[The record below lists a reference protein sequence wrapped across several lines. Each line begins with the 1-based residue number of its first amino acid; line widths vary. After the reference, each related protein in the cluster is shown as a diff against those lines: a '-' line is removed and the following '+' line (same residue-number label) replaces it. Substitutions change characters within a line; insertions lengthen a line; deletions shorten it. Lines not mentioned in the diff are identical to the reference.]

1 MLVTRRNQDFMPTL
15 FNELMNWNDTTY
27 STPRMNIMETK
38 DNYKLE
44 LCIPGLTKEDVKLSI
59 DAEGNLVVEMVK
71 ENKSEKKENKEEMR
85 YLRHEFSVEHFRQTV
100 MLPEDIHKEQ
110 ISAKVENGILDI
122 IIPKVTVDEKKQAV
136 QTIEVCQDTEGLDT
150 LG

>member
-59 DAEGNLVVEMVK
+59 DAEGNLVVEMSK
-71 ENKSEKKENKEEMR
+71 ETKNEKKENKEEMR

-100 MLPEDIHKEQ
+100 MLPDDIHKEQ

-122 IIPKVTVDEKKQAV
+122 VIPKVTVEEKKQAM
-136 QTIEVCQDTEGLDT
+136 QTIEVC
-150 LG
+150 

>member
-71 ENKSEKKENKEEMR
+71 ENKSEKKENKDEMR

-110 ISAKVENGILDI
+110 ISAKVGNGILDI
-122 IIPKVTVDEKKQAV
+122 VIPKVTMEEKKQAV
-136 QTIEVCQDTEGLDT
+136 QTIEIG
-150 LG
+150 

>member
-15 FNELMNWNDTTY
+15 FNELMNWNDNTY

-71 ENKSEKKENKEEMR
+71 ETKNEKKNEEMR

-100 MLPEDIHKEQ
+100 MLPDDIHKEQ

-122 IIPKVTVDEKKQAV
+122 VIPKVTVEEKKQAV
-136 QTIEVCQDTEGLDT
+136 QTIEIG
-150 LG
+150 

>member
-44 LCIPGLTKEDVKLSI
+44 LCIPGLTKDDVKLSI

-71 ENKSEKKENKEEMR
+71 ETKNEKKNEEMR

-100 MLPEDIHKEQ
+100 MLPDDIHKEQ

-122 IIPKVTVDEKKQAV
+122 VIPKVTVEEKKQAM
-136 QTIEVCQDTEGLDT
+136 QTIEVC
-150 LG
+150 

>member
-100 MLPEDIHKEQ
+100 MLPDDIHKEQ

-122 IIPKVTVDEKKQAV
+122 VIPKVTMEEKKQAV
-136 QTIEVCQDTEGLDT
+136 QTIEVC
-150 LG
+150 

>member
-71 ENKSEKKENKEEMR
+71 ETKNEKKEEMR

-100 MLPEDIHKEQ
+100 MLPDDIHKEQ

-122 IIPKVTVDEKKQAV
+122 VIPKVTVEEKKQAI
-136 QTIEVCQDTEGLDT
+136 QTIEIG
-150 LG
+150 

>member
-15 FNELMNWNDTTY
+15 FNELLNWNDTTF

-44 LCIPGLTKEDVKLSI
+44 LCIPGLTKDDVKLSI
-59 DAEGNLVVEMVK
+59 NAEGNLVVEMTK
-71 ENKSEKKENKEEMR
+71 EMKNEKKEDTR

-100 MLPEDIHKEQ
+100 MLPDDIHKDQ

-122 IIPKVTVDEKKQAV
+122 VIPKVTVEEKQKQI
-136 QTIEVCQDTEGLDT
+136 QTIEVG
-150 LG
+150 

>member
-59 DAEGNLVVEMVK
+59 DAEGNLVVEMSK
-71 ENKSEKKENKEEMR
+71 ETKNEKKENKEEMR

-122 IIPKVTVDEKKQAV
+122 VIPKVTVEEKKQAT
-136 QTIEVCQDTEGLDT
+136 QTIEVC
-150 LG
+150 

>member
-15 FNELMNWNDTTY
+15 FNELMNWNDNTY

-44 LCIPGLTKEDVKLSI
+44 LCIPGLTKDDVKLSI
-59 DAEGNLVVEMVK
+59 DQEGNLVVEMTK
-71 ENKSEKKENKEEMR
+71 ETKHEEKNNDVR

-122 IIPKVTVDEKKQAV
+122 VIPKVTTEEKKQAV
-136 QTIEVCQDTEGLDT
+136 QTIEVC
-150 LG
+150 

>member
-1 MLVTRRNQDFMPTL
+1 MPTL

-59 DAEGNLVVEMVK
+59 DVEGNLVVEMVK
-71 ENKSEKKENKEEMR
+71 ETKNEKKEEMR

-100 MLPEDIHKEQ
+100 MLPEDIHKEN

-122 IIPKVTVDEKKQAV
+122 VIPKVTVEEKKQAM
-136 QTIEVCQDTEGLDT
+136 QTIEVC
-150 LG
+150 

>member
-71 ENKSEKKENKEEMR
+71 ESKNEKKENKEEMR

-122 IIPKVTVDEKKQAV
+122 VIPKVTVEEKKQTM
-136 QTIEVCQDTEGLDT
+136 QTIEVC
-150 LG
+150 

>member
-44 LCIPGLTKEDVKLSI
+44 LCIPGLTKDDVKLSI
-59 DAEGNLVVEMVK
+59 DTEGNLVVEMTK
-71 ENKSEKKENKEEMR
+71 ETKNEKKNEEMR

-122 IIPKVTVDEKKQAV
+122 VIPKVTIDEKKQAV
-136 QTIEVCQDTEGLDT
+136 QTIEIG
-150 LG
+150 

>member
-122 IIPKVTVDEKKQAV
+122 IIPKVTVEEKKQAM
-136 QTIEVCQDTEGLDT
+136 QTIEVC
-150 LG
+150 

>member
-44 LCIPGLTKEDVKLSI
+44 LCIPGLTEDDVKLSI
-59 DAEGNLVVEMVK
+59 DAEGNLVVEMTK
-71 ENKSEKKENKEEMR
+71 ETKHEEKNKEEMR

-100 MLPEDIHKEQ
+100 MLPDDIHKEN

-122 IIPKVTVDEKKQAV
+122 VIPKVTMEEKKQAV
-136 QTIEVCQDTEGLDT
+136 QTIEIG
-150 LG
+150 

>member
-15 FNELMNWNDTTY
+15 FNELMNWNDNTY

-100 MLPEDIHKEQ
+100 MLPDDIHKEQ

-122 IIPKVTVDEKKQAV
+122 VIPKVTVEEKKQAM
-136 QTIEVCQDTEGLDT
+136 QTIEVF
-150 LG
+150 

>member
-15 FNELMNWNDTTY
+15 FNELMNWNDMTY

-59 DAEGNLVVEMVK
+59 DADGNLVVEMVK

-122 IIPKVTVDEKKQAV
+122 VIPKVTVEEKKQTM
-136 QTIEVCQDTEGLDT
+136 QTIEVC
-150 LG
+150 

>member
-59 DAEGNLVVEMVK
+59 DTEGNLVVEMVK
-71 ENKSEKKENKEEMR
+71 ENKSEKKENKDEMR

-122 IIPKVTVDEKKQAV
+122 VIPKVTNEEKKQAV
-136 QTIEVCQDTEGLDT
+136 QTIEVC
-150 LG
+150 

>member
-71 ENKSEKKENKEEMR
+71 ETKNEKKNEEMR

-110 ISAKVENGILDI
+110 IIAMVENGILDI
-122 IIPKVTVDEKKQAV
+122 VIPKVTVEEKKQAM
-136 QTIEVCQDTEGLDT
+136 QTIEVC
-150 LG
+150 

>member
-71 ENKSEKKENKEEMR
+71 ENKVEEKKEEMR

-122 IIPKVTVDEKKQAV
+122 VIPKVTNEEKKQAV
-136 QTIEVCQDTEGLDT
+136 QTIEVC
-150 LG
+150 

>member
-44 LCIPGLTKEDVKLSI
+44 LCIPGLTKEDVKLNI

-71 ENKSEKKENKEEMR
+71 ETKNEKKENKEEMR

-100 MLPEDIHKEQ
+100 MLPDDIHKEQ

-122 IIPKVTVDEKKQAV
+122 VIPKVTVEEKKQAI
-136 QTIEVCQDTEGLDT
+136 QTIEVC
-150 LG
+150 

>member
-44 LCIPGLTKEDVKLSI
+44 LCIPGLTKDDVKLSI

-100 MLPEDIHKEQ
+100 MLPDDIHKEQ

-122 IIPKVTVDEKKQAV
+122 VIPKVTVEEKKQAI
-136 QTIEVCQDTEGLDT
+136 QTIEVC
-150 LG
+150 

>member
-100 MLPEDIHKEQ
+100 MLPDDIHKEQ

-122 IIPKVTVDEKKQAV
+122 VIPKVTVEEKKQAM
-136 QTIEVCQDTEGLDT
+136 QTIEVF
-150 LG
+150 

>member
-1 MLVTRRNQDFMPTL
+1 MLVTRRNQDFMPAL

-71 ENKSEKKENKEEMR
+71 ETKNEKKEEMR

-100 MLPEDIHKEQ
+100 MLPEDIHKDQ
-110 ISAKVENGILDI
+110 ISAKVENGILEI
-122 IIPKVTVDEKKQAV
+122 VIPKVTVEEKKQAM
-136 QTIEVCQDTEGLDT
+136 QTIEVC
-150 LG
+150 

>member
-44 LCIPGLTKEDVKLSI
+44 LCIPGLTKEDVKLNI
-59 DAEGNLVVEMVK
+59 DAEGNLVVEMDK
-71 ENKSEKKENKEEMR
+71 ETKNEKKENKEEMR

-100 MLPEDIHKEQ
+100 MLPDDIHKEQ

-122 IIPKVTVDEKKQAV
+122 VIPKVTVEEKKQAV
-136 QTIEVCQDTEGLDT
+136 QTIEIG
-150 LG
+150 

>member
-1 MLVTRRNQDFMPTL
+1 MLVRRNQEFMPTL

-59 DAEGNLVVEMVK
+59 DAEGNLVVEMTK
-71 ENKSEKKENKEEMR
+71 ETKKENKEEMR

-100 MLPEDIHKEQ
+100 MLPEDIHKEN

-122 IIPKVTVDEKKQAV
+122 VIPKVTVEEKKQAV
-136 QTIEVCQDTEGLDT
+136 QAIEIG
-150 LG
+150 

>member
-71 ENKSEKKENKEEMR
+71 ENKSEKKENKDEMR

-122 IIPKVTVDEKKQAV
+122 VIPKVTTEEKKQAV
-136 QTIEVCQDTEGLDT
+136 QTIEIG
-150 LG
+150 

>member
-1 MLVTRRNQDFMPTL
+1 MLVTRRNQEFMPTL

-100 MLPEDIHKEQ
+100 MLPDDIHKEQ

-122 IIPKVTVDEKKQAV
+122 VIPKVTVEEKKQAM
-136 QTIEVCQDTEGLDT
+136 QTIEVF
-150 LG
+150 

>member
-122 IIPKVTVDEKKQAV
+122 TIPKVTVEEKKQAI
-136 QTIEVCQDTEGLDT
+136 QTIEVC
-150 LG
+150 

>member
-15 FNELMNWNDTTY
+15 FNELMNWNDNTY

-44 LCIPGLTKEDVKLSI
+44 LCIPGLTKDDVKLSI
-59 DAEGNLVVEMVK
+59 DAEGNLVVEMTK
-71 ENKSEKKENKEEMR
+71 ETKKENKEEMR

-100 MLPEDIHKEQ
+100 MLPEDIHKQ
-110 ISAKVENGILDI
+110 KISAKVENGILDI
-122 IIPKVTVDEKKQAV
+122 VIPKVTVEEKKQAV
-136 QTIEVCQDTEGLDT
+136 QTIEIG
-150 LG
+150 

>member
-71 ENKSEKKENKEEMR
+71 EMKNEKKNEEMR

-100 MLPEDIHKEQ
+100 MLPDDIHKEQ

-122 IIPKVTVDEKKQAV
+122 VIPKVTIEEKKQAM
-136 QTIEVCQDTEGLDT
+136 QTIEVC
-150 LG
+150 

>member
-71 ENKSEKKENKEEMR
+71 ENKSEKKENNEEMR

-122 IIPKVTVDEKKQAV
+122 VIPKVTVDEKKQAV
-136 QTIEVCQDTEGLDT
+136 QTIEVC
-150 LG
+150 

>member
-38 DNYKLE
+38 ENYKLE
-44 LCIPGLTKEDVKLSI
+44 LCIPGLTKDDVKLSI
-59 DAEGNLVVEMVK
+59 DTEGNLVVEMTK
-71 ENKSEKKENKEEMR
+71 ETKNEKKNEEMR

-122 IIPKVTVDEKKQAV
+122 VIPKVTVEEKKQTV
-136 QTIEVCQDTEGLDT
+136 QTIEIG
-150 LG
+150 

>member
-15 FNELMNWNDTTY
+15 FNELMNWNDNTY

-44 LCIPGLTKEDVKLSI
+44 LCIPGLTKDDVKLSI
-59 DAEGNLVVEMVK
+59 DQEGNLVVEMTK
-71 ENKSEKKENKEEMR
+71 ETKHEEKNNEVR

-122 IIPKVTVDEKKQAV
+122 IIPKVTVEEKKQTM
-136 QTIEVCQDTEGLDT
+136 QTIEVC
-150 LG
+150 

>member
-15 FNELMNWNDTTY
+15 FNELMNWNDNTY

-44 LCIPGLTKEDVKLSI
+44 LCIPGLTKDDVKLSI
-59 DAEGNLVVEMVK
+59 DQEGNLVVEMTK
-71 ENKSEKKENKEEMR
+71 ETKNEEKNNDVR

-122 IIPKVTVDEKKQAV
+122 VIPKVTMEEKKQAV
-136 QTIEVCQDTEGLDT
+136 QTIEIG
-150 LG
+150 

>member
-59 DAEGNLVVEMVK
+59 DSEGNLVVEMVK

-100 MLPEDIHKEQ
+100 MLPDDIHKEQ

-122 IIPKVTVDEKKQAV
+122 VIPKVTVEEKKQAV
-136 QTIEVCQDTEGLDT
+136 QTIEVC
-150 LG
+150 

>member
-44 LCIPGLTKEDVKLSI
+44 LCIPGLTKDDVKLSI
-59 DAEGNLVVEMVK
+59 DAEGNPVVEMSK
-71 ENKSEKKENKEEMR
+71 ETKNEKKENKEEMR

-100 MLPEDIHKEQ
+100 MLPDDIHKEQ

-122 IIPKVTVDEKKQAV
+122 VIPKVTMEEKKQAV
-136 QTIEVCQDTEGLDT
+136 QTIEIC
-150 LG
+150 

>member
-1 MLVTRRNQDFMPTL
+1 MLVTRRNQDFMPAL

-59 DAEGNLVVEMVK
+59 DADGNLVVEMVK

-122 IIPKVTVDEKKQAV
+122 VIPKVTVEEKKQAM
-136 QTIEVCQDTEGLDT
+136 QTIEVC
-150 LG
+150 